1 MTLDKNYNLCY
12 NFYIN
17 TAKRRN
23 EKMGKTIRV
32 YGSSHKRNALAKRP
46 EHRSSKFSR
55 DLEDIPNFKQ
65 MSAKIATE
73 TFDNVV
79 KR

>member
-1 MTLDKNYNLCY
+1 
-12 NFYIN
+12 
-17 TAKRRN
+17 
-23 EKMGKTIRV
+23 MGKTIRAG
-32 YGSSHKRNALAKRP
+32 GSSHNRNVKALKTSK
-46 EHRSSKFSR
+46 RSSRFEK
-55 DLEDIPNFKQ
+55 DIEDVPNFKQ